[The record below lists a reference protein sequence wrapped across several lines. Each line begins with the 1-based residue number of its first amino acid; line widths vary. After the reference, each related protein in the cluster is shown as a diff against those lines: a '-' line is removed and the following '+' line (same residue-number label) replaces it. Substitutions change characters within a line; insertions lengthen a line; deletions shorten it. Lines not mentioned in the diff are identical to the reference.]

1 MLTTIILCA
10 ISAVSGVIIGYSKGY
25 ADGNDDMNLIDNY
38 MGD

>member
-10 ISAVSGVIIGYSKGY
+10 ISAVAGVIIGYRYGY
-25 ADGNDDMNLIDNY
+25 ANGNDDMNLIDNY